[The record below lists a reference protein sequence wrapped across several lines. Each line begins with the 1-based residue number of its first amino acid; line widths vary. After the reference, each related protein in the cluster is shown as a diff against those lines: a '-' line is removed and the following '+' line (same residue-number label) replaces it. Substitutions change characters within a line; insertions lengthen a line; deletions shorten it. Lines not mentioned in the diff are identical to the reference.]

1 VNRVRFAVAGG
12 ALAGLDNGLVPATRI
27 ALLVPGYTGSKE
39 DFQPL
44 LRPLAA
50 AGIRAVAIDQRGQYE
65 SSWAPTAEGYRV
77 EALAEDVL
85 AVADQLRVGPGRLHL
100 LGHSFGGLV
109 TRAATLAQPELFHDL
124 VLMGSGPA
132 AIGGQRREMIEAGEP
147 VLSTGGMPALWEH
160 LQRRA
165 QADPRYLRP
174 APNLLAFLE
183 QRFLATDPVGL
194 RVMGQALRS
203 EPDRVGELA
212 AVGKPILILHGR
224 DDDAWPPRVQ
234 ADMAERLGAQ
244 RVVIAEAAHSPA
256 VENPPATIAALTQFW
271 LSPAA

>member
-1 VNRVRFAVAGG
+1 MNRVRFAVAGG

-212 AVGKPILILHGR
+212 ADPDPARPRRRRLAAPGTGRHGR
-224 DDDAWPPRVQ
+224 TAGRPARGHCRGRAFSGGRESTGHDRRPDPVLAFSSS
-234 ADMAERLGAQ
+234 
-244 RVVIAEAAHSPA
+244 VIG
-256 VENPPATIAALTQFW
+256 
-271 LSPAA
+271 